1 MILFSYFREQ
11 KREKPRVLYELI
23 QQGYNVQEVNFFT
36 MLSIVQSCQE
46 LRNERM
52 QDELKQL
59 HGSELKKESKNTNYF
74 TLFKGIV
81 PGM

>member
-1 MILFSYFREQ
+1 MIFCNCREQ
-11 KREKPRVLYELI
+11 KREKPRILSELI

-52 QDELKQL
+52 QNELKNQ
-59 HGSELKKESKNTNYF
+59 HNSELKIEPKKINYL

-81 PGM
+81 PGN

>member
-1 MILFSYFREQ
+1 MIFREQ